1 MKRFTIEAIY
11 VLIGIIIS
19 LIYVFNP
26 IPLWMTLFIF
36 VAQPCFI
43 YAVIS
48 TAITIKKDLRSKNII

>member
-1 MKRFTIEAIY
+1 MKRFTIEAIFI
-11 VLIGIIIS
+11 LIGIVIS

-26 IPLWMTLFIF
+26 TPTWMTLFIF

-43 YAVIS
+43 YAVVS